1 MDFEKTAQT
10 LLFLG
15 LINED
20 KMKATPR
27 IHFPEIYSEIN
38 ILSQKIFWI
47 NILSQ
52 KIFWDQCTSSNSKIE
67 LLSWNK
73 FTSPKCIP
81 RGANERKHFQ
91 LCCKYFPR
99 VLQKHLIDQEGG
111 GVLKRRKTW
120 NSSTLFTRFWRF
132 WRCRPDWD
140 IPPILGADE
149 TQYLIC
155 GRTPPSEQLAEH
167 YSADCSLT
175 RCTIARLFKS
185 AITHVH
191 SQAAPNCR

>member
-27 IHFPEIYSEIN
+27 IHFPEIHSEIN
-38 ILSQKIFWI
+38 ILSQKYSEI
-47 NILSQ
+47 NVLPPILRLNLFPEMYS
-52 KIFWDQCTSSNSKIE
+52 E
-67 LLSWNK
+67 NK
-73 FTSPKCIP
+73 FTSPKYIP

-111 GVLKRRKTW
+111 GVLKRRTQHGTVRRC
-120 NSSTLFTRFWRF
+120 SHDFDDFDVGQIETFRRF
-132 WRCRPDWD
+132 
-140 IPPILGADE
+140 
-149 TQYLIC
+149 
-155 GRTPPSEQLAEH
+155 
-167 YSADCSLT
+167 
-175 RCTIARLFKS
+175 
-185 AITHVH
+185 
-191 SQAAPNCR
+191 

>member
-1 MDFEKTAQT
+1 MY
-10 LLFLG
+10 FLQFQG
-15 LINED
+15 
-20 KMKATPR
+20 
-27 IHFPEIYSEIN
+27 
-38 ILSQKIFWI
+38 W
-47 NILSQ
+47 
-52 KIFWDQCTSSNSKIE
+52 TSF
-67 LLSWNK
+67 L
-73 FTSPKCIP
+73 KCILRISLHP
-81 RGANERKHFQ
+81 QNVFQEVQTSESIFNSAANIFLECSRNIWSIK
-91 LCCKYFPR
+91 R
-99 VLQKHLIDQEGG
+99 EGG

-132 WRCRPDWD
+132 WRRPDWD

-149 TQYLIC
+149 TRYIIC

>member
-1 MDFEKTAQT
+1 
-10 LLFLG
+10 
-15 LINED
+15 
-20 KMKATPR
+20 MKATPR

-38 ILSQKIFWI
+38 ILSQK
-47 NILSQ
+47 NILRSMYFLQ
-52 KIFWDQCTSSNSKIE
+52 FQGWTSFLKCILRIS
-67 LLSWNK
+67 LHP
-73 FTSPKCIP
+73 PKYIP

-132 WRCRPDWD
+132 WRRPDWD

-175 RCTIARLFKS
+175 RCTIARLFKP
-185 AITHVH
+185 AITHFH

>member
-1 MDFEKTAQT
+1 MKT
-10 LLFLG
+10 
-15 LINED
+15 
-20 KMKATPR
+20 KWRPR
-27 IHFPEIYSEIN
+27 QGSTFPRYILRSIHFLKKKSEIN
-38 ILSQKIFWI
+38 V
-47 NILSQ
+47 
-52 KIFWDQCTSSNSKIE
+52 
-67 LLSWNK
+67 LLPIPRLNFFPEMYSENK
-73 FTSPKCIP
+73 FTSPKYIP

-132 WRCRPDWD
+132 WRRPDWD

-191 SQAAPNCR
+191 SQAAPNCL

>member
-1 MDFEKTAQT
+1 MKTKWRPRLGST
-10 LLFLG
+10 FPRYILRSICFLQLQG
-15 LINED
+15 WISILKCIL
-20 KMKATPR
+20 R
-27 IHFPEIYSEIN
+27 ISLHP
-38 ILSQKIFWI
+38 
-47 NILSQ
+47 
-52 KIFWDQCTSSNSKIE
+52 
-67 LLSWNK
+67 
-73 FTSPKCIP
+73 PKCIP

-111 GVLKRRKTW
+111 GVLKRRKTS

-132 WRCRPDWD
+132 WRRPDWD

-155 GRTPPSEQLAEH
+155 GRTTPSEQLAEH

-175 RCTIARLFKS
+175 RCTIARLFKP
-185 AITHVH
+185 AITHIH
-191 SQAAPNCR
+191 SQAAPNCL